1 MRRQVLDMY
10 KRTCEIIKIIYE
22 RPNEFDIKG
31 LAQILSVSI
40 KTVQADIQ
48 EINEYFHSKGIDSL
62 EVADN
67 RFSIKQTN
75 KSIYE
80 TLNTLSYYDYKLS
93 RDERLVIEALLL
105 IFTDEP
111 IILSNIAEFMYV
123 SRSTVIGDLKYLDD
137 YLNDHGLS
145 INAKTNTGICI
156 SGSEIDVRYLFIS
169 ILLKYGYLYS
179 MFSHQEETKNI
190 KSGDI
195 KAIAIERNIILQNL
209 TSEAEGYSEMQLAE
223 CSFNMLVNY
232 LCMAIFRMKLG
243 KHLKNYEKKNTDS
256 NNKLIERLYKLV
268 CQHFDLVYN
277 ENELAYLKNFP
288 VNLSYL
294 KRNNCVDGNKEIVKI
309 QTITR
314 LFIMNVSKSLKL
326 PLYRDYELFQSLS
339 NHLERIFI
347 DGFTNFTENDEI
359 NFIIEKYDDIK
370 KVVVENI
377 DILEQFVNR
386 TITNEEI
393 SYIVVYICASIEKM
407 KTQTNICNVILI
419 CNSGI
424 GTSQLLKSKLLERF
438 DFNIIN
444 VLPKHRLGD
453 SINSEVD
460 FVIST
465 VDLEN
470 IDVPYIRV
478 SPQLTDSDF
487 LKMKKMID
495 DYGCNSSVKYS
506 KNDYSDIISK
516 IKPIVKNDELLDV
529 IKEGLN
535 NYFAKKNKVALSLS
549 KLLTE
554 EFIQIDM
561 EADTWQQAIEKAS
574 VNLLNKGYINN
585 NYIQSMIRNVEQ
597 NGPYI
602 VISEG
607 FAIPHAA
614 IDEGSMRLGFNL
626 IRLKNPVVFNAGI
639 NDPIKYVCVIN
650 AIDKEKHLNA
660 LFNLINLLQ
669 ICEFK
674 EALNKAKSSKDM
686 AKVIELFERRIQ

>member
-1 MRRQVLDMY
+1 MY
-10 KRTCEIIKIIYE
+10 KRTCEIIKTIYE

-48 EINEYFHSKGIDSL
+48 EINEYFQSKGIALL
-62 EVADN
+62 EVMDN
-67 RFSIKQTN
+67 RLSIKQTN
-75 KSIYE
+75 KSIYD

-105 IFTDEP
+105 IFTHEHV
-111 IILSNIAEFMYV
+111 IISNIAEFMYV
-123 SRSTVIGDLKYLDD
+123 SRSTVIGDLKYLND
-137 YLNDHGLS
+137 YLNDYGLS

-156 SGSEIDVRYLFIS
+156 SGSEINVRGLFVS
-169 ILLKYGYLYS
+169 ILLKYGYLYGL
-179 MFSHQEETKNI
+179 FSHQEGIRNI

-195 KAIAIERNIILQNL
+195 KAISIEKNIILQNL

-232 LCMAIFRMKLG
+232 LSMVIFRMKLG
-243 KHLKNYEKKNTDS
+243 KHLKNYEQKNTDA
-256 NNKLIERLYKLV
+256 NNKLIERLYKLI
-268 CQHFDLVYN
+268 CHHFNLAYN
-277 ENELAYLKNFP
+277 ENELAYLKNFSA
-288 VNLSYL
+288 NLVYL
-294 KRNNCVDGNKEIVKI
+294 KKNNCVAGSKEIVKI

-314 LFIMNVSKSLKL
+314 LFIMNVSKSLNL

-359 NFIIEKYDDIK
+359 NVIIEKYDHIK
-370 KVVVENI
+370 KIVTKNI
-377 DILEQFVNR
+377 DILEQFANR
-386 TITNEEI
+386 TIADEEI
-393 SYIVVYICASIEKM
+393 AYIVIYICASIEKM
-407 KTQTNICNVILI
+407 KTQTAICNVILI

-438 DFNIIN
+438 DLNIIN

-453 SINSEVD
+453 SLNSEVD

-465 VDLEN
+465 VDLED
-470 IDVPYIRV
+470 IDVPYIRI

-487 LKMKKMID
+487 LRMRKMID
-495 DYGCNSSVKYS
+495 DYGCINFMKFS

-535 NYFAKKNKVALSLS
+535 NYFVKKNKIAFSLS
-549 KLLTE
+549 NLLTE
-554 EFIQIDM
+554 EFIQVDV
-561 EADTWQQAIEKAS
+561 EVDTWQQAIERAS
-574 VNLLNKGYINN
+574 MNLLNKGYINS

-607 FAIPHAA
+607 FAIPHSA
-614 IDEGSMRLGFNL
+614 IDEGGRRLGFNL
-626 IRLKNPVVFNAGI
+626 IRLKNPVPFNAGI

-669 ICEFK
+669 ISEFK
-674 EALNKAKSSKDM
+674 EALNKAKSSKDL